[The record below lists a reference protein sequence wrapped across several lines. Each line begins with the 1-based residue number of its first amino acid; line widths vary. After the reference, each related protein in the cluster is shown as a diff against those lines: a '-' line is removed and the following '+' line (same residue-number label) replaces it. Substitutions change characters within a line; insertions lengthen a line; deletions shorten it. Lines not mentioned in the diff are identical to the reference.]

1 MKRWQEFLFWVVCIS
16 LIDVFFLGVKNLT
29 GIVLLNKW
37 APVVASF
44 IMFVIGWIGVWF
56 AVKSLKHKRTNT
68 EKKNRLITGFVCV
81 VEVWSV
87 FLVFDTVEYF
97 LENDMLRKSYFGI
110 IIIVSM
116 FLGWAAARVE
126 PVLFKQKKKRK

>member
-116 FLGWAAARVE
+116 FLGWAAARAE

>member
-1 MKRWQEFLFWVVCIS
+1 MKRWQEFLFWLVCIS

-68 EKKNRLITGFVCV
+68 EKKNWLITGFVCV

>member
-16 LIDVFFLGVKNLT
+16 LIGVFFWGVKNLT

-68 EKKNRLITGFVCV
+68 EKKNRLITDFVCL

-126 PVLFKQKKKRK
+126 PILFKQKKKRK